1 MVLSA
6 LYILVDNILSRYNN
20 WLDLNSGELQ
30 MPYEFSWFGV
40 TNTVSFFVA
49 VFLASF
55 VLKTNPKKDS
65 NRIFALMF
73 IVISVVTLSGALF
86 EFSEPKERIWQD
98 VRNFSFFPV
107 YGLLVYFVSIFPRRY
122 TIFGTNRY
130 ATILLFVP
138 CFVGWILYFLYS
150 SLFISGLIWN
160 IVTAVSLFYAILV
173 LVRSYVH
180 AVTDIELKQIK
191 YILAAFAI
199 QGTFFAFLFLS
210 LLITFLSVAVMPAS
224 VLVDILFVVLVAYA
238 ILKFQL
244 FDIEVKVKRSV
255 KYIMVTAVL
264 IASLLFINELVE
276 TFLLESL
283 FSGEITASI
292 LTACMVGVLF
302 IPVERLCRRGVNK
315 LFPKV
320 RESEEHYHFKKEEVY
335 RATLEEA
342 WVDGTLTEKE
352 KMMLKSLREKL
363 GLSEEE
369 HNKIET
375 EVKKGF
381 KLDQETPSTPPGSI
395 VPG

>member
-1 MVLSA
+1 
-6 LYILVDNILSRYNN
+6 
-20 WLDLNSGELQ
+20 